1 MEKITGTGIAPLYY
15 ERLVDVLAKGEVEA
29 RQLKAH
35 LNEQQPSFEF
45 CKASLESIH
54 FALNEAMSIAKVSM
68 PENCLPSVWLNSSS
82 SLDSPSSDSS
92 DHKDMP
98 KKRKSQPKW
107 SNKVR
112 VNPGTMDAPL
122 DDGHSWRKYGQK
134 DILGAKY
141 PRAYYRCTHRITQ
154 GCLATKQVQRSD
166 SDPSIFDVI
175 YRGEHSCSKKIKQK
189 AASSS
194 SQENKQDFFSFNTGV
209 KIEGNEHERSS
220 SSVCFPSSQVLT
232 CLSSMDNHFMGNDC
246 FSVSPC
252 IDNHQQANESEL
264 NDIFFTSM
272 TSASNSSVVGIHD
285 FMDYNPFDPKFFH

>member
-1 MEKITGTGIAPLYY
+1 MEKMITSTGIAPLYH

-54 FALNEAMSIAKVSM
+54 FALNEAMSIAKESM
-68 PENCLPSVWLNSSS
+68 PENCSPLVCLNSPS

-98 KKRKSQPKW
+98 KKRKALPKW

-112 VNPGTMDAPL
+112 VNPGAMDAPL

-134 DILGAKY
+134 EILGAKY
-141 PRAYYRCTHRITQ
+141 PRGYYRCTHRNTQ

-175 YRGEHSCSKKIKQK
+175 YRGEHSCSKKTKPR
-189 AASSS
+189 ASSYSS
-194 SQENKQDFFSFNTGV
+194 SQGNKQDLLSFSTNLNV
-209 KIEGNEHERSS
+209 KIEGNEHEHTSS
-220 SSVCFPSSQVLT
+220 FSFPSSQVLT

-252 IDNHQQANESEL
+252 IDNHQQTNESEL
-264 NDIFFTSM
+264 NDIIFTM
-272 TSASNSSVVGIHD
+272 TSASNSSVVDID
-285 FMDYNPFDPKFFH
+285 FMDYNPFDPNFF